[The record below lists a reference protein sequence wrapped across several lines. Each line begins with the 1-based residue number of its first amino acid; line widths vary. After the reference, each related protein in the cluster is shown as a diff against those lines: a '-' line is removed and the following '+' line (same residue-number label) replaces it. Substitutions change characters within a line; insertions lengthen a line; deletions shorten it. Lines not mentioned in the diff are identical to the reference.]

1 LATISFHIE
10 DVSFELSSK
19 LALKSWIKEVI
30 SFHHKKQGSINYI
43 FCSDEYLLGMN
54 RQYLQHDEYTDIITF
69 DYTEDKIVSGDIFIS
84 IERVHDNAQ
93 ERGIEFLRELY
104 RVMIHG
110 VLHLTGL
117 KDKTELE
124 SSAMR
129 KAEDQA
135 LEMFPV
141 KK

>member
-1 LATISFHIE
+1 
-10 DVSFELSSK
+10 
-19 LALKSWIKEVI
+19 
-30 SFHHKKQGSINYI
+30 
-43 FCSDEYLLGMN
+43 MN

-84 IERVHDNAQ
+84 IERVKDNAQ